1 MDNKN
6 KQEKMKNLEDDIKKL
21 KLISESNNIDLSDKI
36 NDLTNKLAKI
46 KLAKIKEESFS
57 NLSPYDKV
65 CLSRDIKRPTSKD
78 YIDNICSKFIELHGD
93 RLYKDDPSIIGGIGQ
108 IGNFNVTI
116 IGHQKGNDV
125 KENIKRN
132 FGMPHPEGYR
142 KALRL
147 MKQAE
152 KFNRP
157 IITFIDTPGAF
168 CGLEAEERGQGEAIA
183 RNLLEMSKLSVPII
197 SFVIGEGGSGGALGI
212 GIGNDIC
219 MLEHSIYSVISP
231 EGLSSI
237 LFKDSSKSK
246 EASDIMK
253 LTSKD
258 LLDLN
263 IIDKVINEPLGGVQK
278 DIVSVSKDIKTYII
292 DRLNYY
298 KNFSKDEII
307 SQRYNKFREIGR
319 CL

>member
-1 MDNKN
+1 MTIDIKSKVNN
-6 KQEKMKNLEDDIKKL
+6 LTNDIKNLKS
-21 KLISESNNIDLSDKI
+21 ISEANEIDLSDKI
-36 NDLTNKLAKI
+36 HDLEI
-46 KLAKIKEESFS
+46 KLKELKKEIKEE
-57 NLSPYDKV
+57 LSPYDKV
-65 CLSRDIKRPTSKD
+65 SLSRDIKRPTTKD
-78 YIDNICSKFIELHGD
+78 YIDIICSEFIELHGD
-93 RLYKDDPSIIGGIGQ
+93 RLYSDDPSIICGIGK
-108 IGNFNVTI
+108 IDKFKVSI

-142 KALRL
+142 KALRI

-183 RNLLEMSKLSVPII
+183 KNLLEMSKLKVPII
-197 SFVIGEGGSGGALGI
+197 CFVIGEGGSGGALGI
-212 GIGNDIC
+212 GVGNEIC

-237 LFKDSSKSK
+237 LFKDASKSK
-246 EASDIMK
+246 EASEVMK

-258 LLDLN
+258 LYDLK
-263 IIDKVINEPLGGVQK
+263 IIDKVINEPIDGVQN
-278 DIVSVSKDIKTYII
+278 DIDSVAKDIKLFII
-292 DRLNYY
+292 ERLNYY
-298 KNFSKDEII
+298 KKLNYKEILEH
-307 SQRYNKFREIGR
+307 RYNKFRNIGK

>member
-1 MDNKN
+1 MAIDIKSKVNN
-6 KQEKMKNLEDDIKKL
+6 LTNDIKNLKS
-21 KLISESNNIDLSDKI
+21 ISEANEIDLSDKI
-36 NDLTNKLAKI
+36 HDLEI
-46 KLAKIKEESFS
+46 KLKELKKEIKEE
-57 NLSPYDKV
+57 LSPYDKV
-65 CLSRDIKRPTSKD
+65 SLSRDIKRPTTKD
-78 YIDNICSKFIELHGD
+78 YIDIICSEFIELHGD
-93 RLYKDDPSIIGGIGQ
+93 RLYSDDPSIICGIGK
-108 IGNFNVTI
+108 IDKFKVSI

-142 KALRL
+142 KALRI

-183 RNLLEMSKLSVPII
+183 KNLLEMSKLKVPII
-197 SFVIGEGGSGGALGI
+197 CFVIGEGGSGGALGI
-212 GIGNDIC
+212 GVGNEIC

-237 LFKDSSKSK
+237 LFKDASKSK
-246 EASDIMK
+246 EASEVMK

-258 LLDLN
+258 LYDLK
-263 IIDKVINEPLGGVQK
+263 IIDKVINEPIDGVQNDIDSVAK
-278 DIVSVSKDIKTYII
+278 DMKLFII
-292 DRLNYY
+292 ERLNYY
-298 KNFSKDEII
+298 KKLNYKEILEH
-307 SQRYNKFREIGR
+307 RYNKFRNIGK

>member
-1 MDNKN
+1 MAIDIKSKVNN
-6 KQEKMKNLEDDIKKL
+6 LTNDIKNLKS
-21 KLISESNNIDLSDKI
+21 ISEANEIDLSDKI
-36 NDLTNKLAKI
+36 HDLEI
-46 KLAKIKEESFS
+46 KLKELKKEIKEE
-57 NLSPYDKV
+57 LSPYDKV
-65 CLSRDIKRPTSKD
+65 SLSRDIKRPTTKD
-78 YIDNICSKFIELHGD
+78 YIDIICSEFIELHGD
-93 RLYKDDPSIIGGIGQ
+93 RLYSDDPSIICGIGK
-108 IGNFNVTI
+108 IDKFKVSI

-142 KALRL
+142 KALRI

-183 RNLLEMSKLSVPII
+183 KNLLEMSKLKVPII
-197 SFVIGEGGSGGALGI
+197 CFVIGEGVSGGALGI
-212 GIGNDIC
+212 GVGNEIC

-237 LFKDSSKSK
+237 LFKDASKSK
-246 EASDIMK
+246 EASEVMK

-258 LLDLN
+258 LYDLK
-263 IIDKVINEPLGGVQK
+263 IIDKVINEPIDGVQNDIDSVAK
-278 DIVSVSKDIKTYII
+278 DMKLFII
-292 DRLNYY
+292 ERLNYY
-298 KNFSKDEII
+298 KKLNYKEILEH
-307 SQRYNKFREIGR
+307 RYNKFRNIGK